1 MNSVSRSSSTRMQNL
16 GRLAKLVRYSM
27 NVSLVVLV
35 SRITSRD
42 IKRETWRV
50 RRERS
55 MIWDMRL

>member
-1 MNSVSRSSSTRMQNL
+1 MQNL